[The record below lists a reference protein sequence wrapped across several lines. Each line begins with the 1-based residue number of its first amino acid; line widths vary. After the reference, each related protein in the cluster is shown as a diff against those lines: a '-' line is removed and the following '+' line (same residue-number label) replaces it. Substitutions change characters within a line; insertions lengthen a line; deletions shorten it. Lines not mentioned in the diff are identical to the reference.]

1 MKQNILPGAAGL
13 IALTA
18 TLGFIGGAGEIERDG
33 FSRDTAAM
41 VRVQTVNAEN
51 NLQPN
56 NFADAHAHKPAYLV
70 EISCGS
76 VLAEVKID
84 ALTGRLLA

>member
-13 IALTA
+13 IALAA
-18 TLGFIGGAGEIERDG
+18 TLGFIGSTREIERDG
-33 FSRDTAAM
+33 FSRDHTAM
-41 VRVQTVNAEN
+41 VRVHTESAEN
-51 NLQPN
+51 SLQTNNL
-56 NFADAHAHKPAYLV
+56 ADAKVHKSAYLV

-76 VLAEVKID
+76 LLAEVKID